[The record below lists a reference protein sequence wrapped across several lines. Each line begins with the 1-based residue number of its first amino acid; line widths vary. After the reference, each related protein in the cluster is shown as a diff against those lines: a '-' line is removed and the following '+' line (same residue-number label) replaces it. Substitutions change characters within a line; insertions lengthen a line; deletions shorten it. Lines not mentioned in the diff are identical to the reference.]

1 MNLLRELC
9 DPNYH
14 NNILKRL
21 EKQWKE
27 NRDCFA
33 CRHCIDMSD
42 KYTTYHE
49 CKYGGTLPESH
60 TCLLW
65 EEKNA

>member
-1 MNLLRELC
+1 MNLLRNFFNP
-9 DPNYH
+9 DYYD
-14 NNILKRL
+14 NILKRL

-27 NRDCFA
+27 NRDCFV
-33 CRHCIDMSD
+33 CKHCIDMSD

-49 CKYGGTLPESH
+49 CKYGGPLPDNH